1 MRIVSELMKESRDV
15 RIDVSGRIAFAWF
28 PGVMPEKRVM

>member
-15 RIDVSGRIAFAWF
+15 RIEASGRIALAWF
-28 PGVMPEKRVM
+28 SDVMPEKRVM